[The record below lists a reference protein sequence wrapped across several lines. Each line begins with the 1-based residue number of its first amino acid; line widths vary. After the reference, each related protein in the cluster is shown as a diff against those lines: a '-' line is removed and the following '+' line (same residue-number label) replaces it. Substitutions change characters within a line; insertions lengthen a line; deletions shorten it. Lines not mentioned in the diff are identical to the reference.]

1 MNRQQSV
8 RRGRGR
14 RTRTT
19 AGGPGLRIPAS
30 PEPLAIAAA
39 AIVSFGIK
47 WLALF
52 LRPHVERRL
61 VLLTP
66 LAGLAIAGLAIA
78 FAEATG
84 KPSSAVLFCGQAALT
99 PLLEHAASYTVGTL
113 VLLIV
118 CKGIAYAIS
127 LSSFRGGP
135 TFPGMFIGA
144 VGGIALSHL
153 SGLPMVAGAAIGVG
167 AMTAGMLQLP
177 MTAILLTTLFFG
189 TNGIKVIPLVI
200 VAVVVSFVLSKWL
213 AGPLT
218 AGPRTR
224 RGDHPTASPL
234 TTPRTGNSGQTRP
247 CASPSPAAAGFGS
260 EVRGWPVQCPWVP
273 LHRQGH
279 SKIISNRFAEMIFRI
294 HP

>member
-1 MNRQQSV
+1 
-8 RRGRGR
+8 
-14 RTRTT
+14 
-19 AGGPGLRIPAS
+19 
-30 PEPLAIAAA
+30 
-39 AIVSFGIK
+39 
-47 WLALF
+47 
-52 LRPHVERRL
+52 

-84 KPSSAVLFCGQAALT
+84 KPSSAVLFSGQATLT

-144 VGGIALSHL
+144 AGGIALSHL
-153 SGLPMVAGAAIGVG
+153 AGLPMVAGAAIGVG

-177 MTAILLTTLFFG
+177 MTAVLLTTLFFG
-189 TNGIKVIPLVI
+189 TDGIKVIPLVI

-213 AGPLT
+213 AGP
-218 AGPRTR
+218 
-224 RGDHPTASPL
+224 PTAPQV
-234 TTPRTGNSGQTRP
+234 PE
-247 CASPSPAAAGFGS
+247 PAQAAVPPQ
-260 EVRGWPVQCPWVP
+260 VR
-273 LHRQGH
+273 
-279 SKIISNRFAEMIFRI
+279 
-294 HP
+294 